1 MERCT
6 KMQMIAAVATGG
18 AVGAVLRYLLALQIT
33 AWTGPA
39 FPVGVLVINVSG
51 CFFMGVLAQLVVQ
64 GWSVSPE
71 FRTFLMTG
79 ILGGFTTFSA
89 FALDAAVLAERGD
102 TRGALVYV
110 LASVAGSIMSLFL
123 GLYLVRISAS

>member
-1 MERCT
+1 
-6 KMQMIAAVATGG
+6 MQMIAAVATGG
-18 AVGAVLRYLLALQIT
+18 AIGAVLRYLLALQIT
-33 AWTGPA
+33 AWSGPS
-39 FPVGVLVINVSG
+39 FPAGVLVINVTG
-51 CFFMGVLAQLVVQ
+51 CFVMGVLAQLVTQ
-64 GWSVSPE
+64 GWSVTPE

-102 TRGALVYV
+102 VRGALVYV